1 MRDHTRLRAFQLA
14 DVLVLAVYRITRG
27 FPREEQFGL
36 TSQMRRAAISVASNI
51 VEGCARRTEADYLHF
66 LDMAF
71 GSLREL
77 SYQLSLSFRLG
88 HIRQDDYQSV
98 RQQAEECSKVLAAL
112 IRSLRRAQ
120 QPNSLKA

>member
-1 MRDHTRLRAFQLA
+1 MRDHTKLTAFHKADALA
-14 DVLVLAVYRITRG
+14 LAVYQVTRS

-36 TSQMRRAAISVASNI
+36 TSQMRRAAVSVASNI

-77 SYQLSLSFRLG
+77 SYQLSLAFRLG
-88 HIRQDDYQSV
+88 YQTQETYDPV
-98 RQQAEECSKVLAAL
+98 RLQAEECSKVLAAL
-112 IRSLRRAQ
+112 IRSFRSA
-120 QPNSLKA
+120 